1 MEHPDV
7 AREPMYVQV
16 ARRAL
21 YDGISL
27 TLLDLAPATVFL
39 SECPVTSVGHV
50 PTGEFLDRWYADADG
65 QGTQAVPAVLSV
77 MDAERGPGADAQ
89 LLLSLPRIRDAGLEY
104 QVQVLDGEVASA
116 SGACVL
122 FIRPLVAPAT
132 PTPLRAAVQ

>member
-1 MEHPDV
+1 MDHPHV
-7 AREPMYVQV
+7 VCEPMYVQV

-39 SECPVTSVGHV
+39 AEQPVTSVGHV
-50 PTGEFLDRWYADADG
+50 ATGEFLDRWYADANG

-89 LLLSLPRIRDAGLEY
+89 VLLSLPRIREAGLEY
-104 QVQVLDGEVASA
+104 QVRVLDGEVAAS

-122 FIRPLVAPAT
+122 FIRPIVAPAT
-132 PTPLRAAVQ
+132 PSPTR